1 MFSSTRS
8 RPAVAAIVAVVLGG
22 ARAFGLRPG
31 VAPRPR
37 TASST
42 RLRAESEQGTKL
54 VARDVANKK
63 QERRRIMQSDEFL
76 RSASDFSDEEK
87 AAVER
92 KMLGEM
98 KSALL
103 DSMRADT
110 YETTKGGAG
119 PAAVTF
125 RLAKEYGMCW
135 GAERSIELALAA
147 TQKFPDRTKHIT
159 NELLHNPGV
168 NQMLKD
174 SGVEFIE
181 KTEDGGKRFE
191 TVKEGDVVIL
201 PAFGATLAEMQ
212 YFDEMGVTTVDTTCP
227 WVSKVWNVV
236 DRQVAKDMTTII
248 HGKYA
253 HEEAIATASYC
264 KDYLM
269 VKNMDEAEYVC
280 EYILDPSAQKRDDF
294 LQKFAKAM
302 SPGFDPD
309 VHLKKIGI
317 ANQTTMYKRETAA
330 IGKLFEATMITK
342 YGPQDASDRFA
353 AFDTICD
360 ATQERQDAITD
371 MVEDPA
377 VAELDF
383 ILVVGGFDSSNTAH
397 LVEIPHDKG
406 IPVFHINEADCVGVD
421 NTVTHRLLDGSVVTT
436 PDWLPV
442 DRPVKIGVTSGAS
455 TPDAYVE
462 DALERI
468 VLLKAA
474 LAAAAE
480 ASDDAS
486 ESSPAA
492 VAAA

>member
-1 MFSSTRS
+1 MARGVVALVLATAS
-8 RPAVAAIVAVVLGG
+8 RA
-22 ARAFGLRPG
+22 LRPS
-31 VAPRPR
+31 VSVVRR
-37 TASST
+37 SVVMS
-42 RLRAESEQGTKL
+42 AETGSGTKL
-54 VARDVANKK
+54 EAKPVANKK
-63 QERRRIMQSDEFL
+63 QERRRIMRSDDFL
-76 RSASDFSDEEK
+76 RSPSDFSESEK
-87 AAVER
+87 ATVER
-92 KMLGEM
+92 KMLSEM
-98 KSALL
+98 KSSLL
-103 DSMRADT
+103 DSMRSSS
-110 YETTKGGAG
+110 YETTKGEGAG
-119 PAAVTF
+119 SVTF

-147 TQKFPDRTKHIT
+147 AEKFKDKRKHIT

-168 NQMLKD
+168 NAMLEEN
-174 SGVEFIE
+174 GIEFIE
-181 KTEDGGKRFE
+181 KTGDGGKRFDK
-191 TVKEGDVVIL
+191 VQAGDVVIL

-212 YFDEMGVTTVDTTCP
+212 HLEDVGVTTVDTTCP

-236 DRQVAKDMTTII
+236 DKQVAKDMTTII

-280 EYILDPSAQKRDDF
+280 RYILDPTPEGKED
-294 LQKFAKAM
+294 LLKKFAKAM

-330 IGKLFEATMITK
+330 IGKLFEVTMMTK
-342 YGPQDASDRFA
+342 YGPEDVTDRYA

-371 MVEDPA
+371 MIEDPA

-406 IPVFHINEADCVGVD
+406 LSVFHINEADCVQPD
-421 NTVTHRLLDGSVVTT
+421 NSVKHRLLDGSIVTT
-436 PDWLPV
+436 ENWLPT
-442 DRPVKIGVTSGAS
+442 DRPLKIGVTSGAS

-462 DALERI
+462 EALERI
-468 VLLKAA
+468 VLLKSS
-474 LAAAAE
+474 LAAAA
-480 ASDDAS
+480 
-486 ESSPAA
+486 
-492 VAAA
+492 AAA